1 MVLVVKAARAAG
13 AGKATGAAGRPG
25 GGRTSGGADAA
36 SPRRRTAYRS
46 RTVDAAAGADPD
58 SGSGGGPEEGAR
70 PGRFGPRLRRR
81 RALALLLLLAV
92 PLGGFGTWVL
102 YGSPWLRLRN
112 VSVTGTRVLSEAD
125 VSRAAAAPEGA
136 PLITVDQ
143 AALQDRVRRKLPR
156 VREVV
161 AERSWPHGLT
171 LTVTERRPAL
181 VMEKAGDYV
190 EVDSEGVRFATA
202 GKPPKGVPLLVLAPR
217 RAADE
222 RYFSSGRLR
231 REAVRA
237 TAALPE
243 SVRRATRTVRV
254 RSFDDITL
262 ELTGERTVRWGSAE
276 RGRAK
281 AAALTALMKA
291 AEDAT
296 HFDVTAPSAPAASD
310 S

>member
-1 MVLVVKAARAAG
+1 MVPVVKAAGAAG

-25 GGRTSGGADAA
+25 GGRASGGAGGMP
-36 SPRRRTAYRS
+36 PRRRTAYRS
-46 RTVDAAAGADPD
+46 RTVDAASGAEPD
-58 SGSGGGPEEGAR
+58 SGSGGGHEERTR
-70 PGRFGPRLRRR
+70 PRRFGPRLRRR

-136 PLITVDQ
+136 PLITVDK
-143 AALQDRVRRKLPR
+143 AALQDRVRRALPR
-156 VREVV
+156 VREVA

-190 EVDSEGVRFATA
+190 EVDSEGVRFATV
-202 GKPPKGVPLLVLAPR
+202 GNPPDGVPLLVLAPR

-222 RYFSSGRLR
+222 RYFSAGRLR
-231 REAVRA
+231 REAARA

-243 SVRRATRTVRV
+243 SVHRATRTVRV

-262 ELTGERTVRWGSAE
+262 ELTGDRTVRWGSAE

-281 AAALTALMKA
+281 AAGLTALMKA
-291 AEDAT
+291 AGDAT

>member
-1 MVLVVKAARAAG
+1 MKAARAAG
-13 AGKATGAAGRPG
+13 AGKTTGAAGKPG
-25 GGRTSGGADAA
+25 GGRTSGGAAA
-36 SPRRRTAYRS
+36 PPRRRTAYRS

-58 SGSGGGPEEGAR
+58 SGSGGGPEERAR

-136 PLITVDQ
+136 PLITVDR
-143 AALQDRVRRKLPR
+143 AALQDRVRRALPR
-156 VREVV
+156 VREVA

-181 VMEKAGDYV
+181 VMEKADDYV

-231 REAVRA
+231 REAARA

-262 ELTGERTVRWGSAE
+262 ELTGDRTVRWGSAE